1 MRKDIMPEEKVLI
14 IDDEDI
20 AKEAIAKYIRKEGF
34 DTYLAANG
42 REGLELYHKIQPSLI
57 ILDLRMPVMDGIEFL
72 ETLKLTVTDP
82 CAVIMLTA
90 HGDDDD
96 LKKCF
101 DNGVCAFLRKP
112 FNIYELTGLVRH
124 TVALKRAERER
135 MEEIQERRNAE
146 EEIERN
152 YQIQSVVNSI
162 LRTSSET
169 LSLKEQME
177 KILDLILSIPW
188 LSIQSKGSIFVSDES
203 KRVLTM
209 TAQRGLAEVLLE
221 KCGKL
226 PYGRCLCGR
235 AAMSQETIFAD
246 CIDDRHDVKF
256 DGMMPHGHYCVPIL
270 SSNRVLGVI
279 NLYVKHGH
287 RRKSSE
293 EEFLTAVA
301 NTLAGIIE
309 RNRSQY
315 VLREREEQLLSI
327 VQSTTDAIISVDG
340 DGRVVLWNRGA
351 ENIFGY
357 REDEIIGET
366 LDIIIPEGVRDTH
379 KNALG
384 SAVSMG
390 RLQNV
395 GRTVEVVAVG
405 KDGREIPIELSLAS
419 WKGNGGKMF
428 FTGVLRDISRRK
440 QTEMELKN
448 NIEKLRKTMGGVI
461 QTMALTVEAKDPYTA
476 GHQRRVADLA
486 RAIACEMNMDFELVD
501 GIRMAGVVHDI
512 GKIYVPSE
520 ILSKPGR
527 LNDIEMSLIR
537 LHAKV
542 GYDILKT
549 IEFPWPVAQIVYQHH
564 ERMDGSGY
572 PQGLK
577 GQDII
582 IEARVINVADVVE
595 AMTYHRPYRPALGID
610 VAIDEI
616 TKNSGRFYD
625 PDVVAACIRLFRDKG
640 FEFEKDVR

>member
-1 MRKDIMPEEKVLI
+1 MQEDRILI
-14 IDDEDI
+14 IDDE
-20 AKEAIAKYIRKEGF
+20 ETVRTAIEKYIKREG
-34 DTYLAANG
+34 YEIYPAANG

-57 ILDLRMPVMDGIEFL
+57 ILDLRMPIMDGIEFL
-72 ETLKLTVTDP
+72 ETLNLAVKDP
-82 CAVIMLTA
+82 CAVIVLTG

-124 TVALKRAERER
+124 TVALKRAERQW
-135 MEEIQERRNAE
+135 MEEIHERRNAE

-169 LSLKEQME
+169 LSLKDQME

-188 LSIQSKGSIFVSDES
+188 LYIQSKGSIFVYEES
-203 KRVLTM
+203 KKVLVM
-209 TAQRGLAEVLLE
+209 TAQRGLDPALLE
-221 KCGKL
+221 KCARL
-226 PYGRCLCGR
+226 PLGLCLCGR
-235 AAMSQETIFAD
+235 AAISQEIIFAD
-246 CIDDRHDVKF
+246 CIDDRHDVTF
-256 DGMMPHGHYCVPIL
+256 DGMGPHGHYCIPIL
-270 SSNRVLGVI
+270 SSNTMLGVI
-279 NLYVKHGH
+279 CLYVENGH

-293 EEFLTAVA
+293 EEFLTAVS

-309 RNRSQY
+309 RNKAQY

-327 VQSTTDAIISVDG
+327 VQSTTDAIISIDG
-340 DGRVVLWNRGA
+340 QGRVILWNRGA

-357 REDEIIGET
+357 REDEIVGGT
-366 LDIIIPEGVRDTH
+366 LDLIIPENVRDIH
-379 KNALG
+379 KAALG
-384 SAVSMG
+384 RAVAMG
-390 RLQNV
+390 RLENV

-405 KDGREIPIELSLAS
+405 SDGREIPIELSLAS
-419 WKGNGGKMF
+419 WKGGGGMF
-428 FTGVLRDISRRK
+428 FTGVLRDISRRR

-486 RAIACEMNMDFELVD
+486 RAIACEMNLDFELVD

-537 LHAKV
+537 LHSKV

-577 GQDII
+577 GEDII
-582 IEARVINVADVVE
+582 VEARVICVADVVE
-595 AMTYHRPYRPALGID
+595 AMTYHRPYRPALGIE

-625 PDVVAACIRLFRDKG
+625 PDAVAACIRLFKDKG
-640 FEFEKDVR
+640 FEFEKDER

>member
-1 MRKDIMPEEKVLI
+1 MQEDRILI
-14 IDDEDI
+14 VDDEEI
-20 AKEAIAKYIRKEGF
+20 AKKAIEKYLIKEGYE
-34 DTYLAANG
+34 THLASNG
-42 REGLELYHKIQPSLI
+42 REGLEMYHKMHPSLI
-57 ILDLRMPVMDGIEFL
+57 ILDLRMPIMDGIEFL
-72 ETLKLTVTDP
+72 ENLNLTVTDP

-101 DNGVCAFLRKP
+101 ENGVCAFLRKP

-135 MEEIQERRNAE
+135 MEEIMERRNAE

-152 YQIQSVVNSI
+152 YQIQSVINSI

-169 LSLKEQME
+169 MSLKEQME
-177 KILDLILSIPW
+177 RILDLILSIPW
-188 LSIQSKGSIFVSDES
+188 LSIQSIGSIFVCDEV
-203 KRVLTM
+203 KRELLM
-209 TAQRGLAEVLLE
+209 TAHRGLAETLVE
-221 KCGKL
+221 KCKKL
-226 PYGRCLCGR
+226 PFGRCLCGK
-235 AAMSQETIFAD
+235 AAMSQEIVFAD
-246 CIDDRHDVKF
+246 CIDDRHELYF
-256 DGMMPHGHYCVPIL
+256 EGMTPHGHYCVPIM
-270 SSNRVLGVI
+270 SSNRILGVI
-279 NLYVKHGH
+279 NLYVKEGH

-301 NTLAGIIE
+301 NTLAGIIV
-309 RNRSQY
+309 RNKAQY
-315 VLREREEQLLSI
+315 ALREREEQLLSV
-327 VQSTTDAIISVDG
+327 VQSTTDAIISVNG
-340 DGRVVLWNRGA
+340 EGRVVLWNRGA
-351 ENIFGY
+351 ENIFGCK
-357 REDEIIGET
+357 EAEMIGET
-366 LDIIIPEGVRDTH
+366 LDVIIPG
-379 KNALG
+379 NARNIHGAALAR
-384 SAVSMG
+384 AVSTG
-390 RLQNV
+390 RLENV
-395 GRTVEVVAVG
+395 GRTVEVVGIAG
-405 KDGREIPIELSLAS
+405 DGREIPIELSLAS
-419 WKGNGGKMF
+419 WKGDGDQMF

-440 QTEMELKN
+440 QTEMELKD

-461 QTMALTVEAKDPYTA
+461 QTMAMTVEAKDPYTA

-486 RAIACEMNMDFELVD
+486 RAIACEMNLDFELVD

-512 GKIYVPSE
+512 GKIYVPAE

-527 LNDIEMSLIR
+527 LNEIEMSLIR
-537 LHAKV
+537 LHSKV

-577 GQDII
+577 GEDII
-582 IEARVINVADVVE
+582 MESRVICVADVVE

-625 PDVVAACIRLFRDKG
+625 PDVVAACIRLFKEQG